1 MIFSILYLISKW
13 LNLFP
18 ARWNLFWGDCLGGLW
33 YWLIPI
39 RRSTVLKNLRDC
51 FGNRLSDAGIER
63 LALQNY
69 RHYGRTLFEML
80 RSFAWSKE
88 QFRHQVA
95 IDGFENLDR
104 CLLAGK
110 GAFLLTLHLGNW
122 EVGAGTIAAS
132 GIPFDIVVK
141 HSRTRW
147 VEKLLR
153 RYRTRSGLGIF
164 LESKTA
170 KDILRSLSKGRVVGF
185 MLDQFMGPP
194 IGLPVNFFGRKA
206 GTAVALALLTEKNN
220 VPVLPTYC
228 YRDSHG
234 KLHVAIAPPL
244 QFPALSQDKN
254 QRFYEKTQLFND
266 TLEAVIRKHPEQWLW
281 LHRRW
286 KEYRGEPRWLP
297 RQAMVL
303 PLFLFFMCGCTSKKE
318 VMSPTGI
325 LLPLDKEI
333 SVPRFEES
341 EMDAGEEDKDGV
353 TGSERHQEQVV
364 TESDRQQEQV
374 VTESERHQEQVAG
387 AKPENKKGAK
397 RVVSAKKMSPKWAVT
412 KPAPIQKNFRVVP
425 ADLIPFELGE
435 RLEVELF
442 WNMVPVAAGRA
453 VIEVRDGPMIQGRRT
468 WHLWGNVL
476 SSKIVDY
483 IYHVDNTIESFVD
496 AAGLIPYRFFLHML
510 ETHQKKETKVEFDH
524 PAAKASYW
532 AKRLSL
538 KWKDDH
544 QDRVDTLEPGARDM
558 FSALYYARTI
568 NYTLNKREKF
578 FIYENG
584 RNWQVELLPVS
595 NELVV
600 TRVGAFQCWK
610 ILVSVHINNILKPLG
625 DSYMWVSDDSKKYV
639 VKFSSKIKVGSVVG
653 NLVSI
658 QERRAIARSGSAQ

>member
-1 MIFSILYLISKW
+1 MIFSVLYLISKW

-33 YWLIPI
+33 YRLVPI

-51 FGNRLSDAGIER
+51 FGNSLSDVEIER

-69 RHYGRTLFEML
+69 HHYGRTLFEML

-104 CLLAGK
+104 CLASGK

-122 EVGAGTIAAS
+122 EVGAGAIAAS

-147 VEKLLR
+147 VERLLR
-153 RYRTRSGLGIF
+153 SYRTRSGLGIF

-170 KDILRSLSKGRVVGF
+170 KDILKSLSHGRVVGF

-194 IGLPVNFFGRKA
+194 IGLPVHFFGRKA
-206 GTAVALALLTEKNN
+206 GTAVALALLSEKKN
-220 VPVLPTYC
+220 VPILPTYC

-244 QFPALSQDKN
+244 RFPALSEDKN

-266 TLEAVIRKHPEQWLW
+266 VLEAVIRKHPEQWLW

-297 RQAMVL
+297 RRAMVL
-303 PLFLFFMCGCTSKKE
+303 SLFLFFMWGCASKKE
-318 VMSPTGI
+318 MISPTGI
-325 LLPLDKEI
+325 LLPPDKEI
-333 SVPRFEES
+333 SVPLFEES
-341 EMDAGEEDKDGV
+341 EMDAREPDKD
-353 TGSERHQEQVV
+353 E
-364 TESDRQQEQV
+364 
-374 VTESERHQEQVAG
+374 VTESEQPHEQVAG
-387 AKPENKKGAK
+387 AKPERKSAVLSPSSSPK
-397 RVVSAKKMSPKWAVT
+397 SAKGMVPAQKMSSQVVVT
-412 KPAPIQKNFRVVP
+412 KPALIQKNFRVIP
-425 ADLIPFELGE
+425 ADRIPFELGE

-442 WNMVPVAAGRA
+442 WNVVPVAAGRA
-453 VIEVRDGPMIQGRRT
+453 VIEVREGPTIQGRRT
-468 WHLWGNVL
+468 WHLLGNVL

-496 AAGLIPYRFFLHML
+496 ADGLIPYRFFLHML

-532 AKRLSL
+532 AKRLSQ

-568 NYTLNKREKF
+568 DYTLNKMEKF

-584 RNWQVELLPVS
+584 QNWQVELIPVS

-600 TRVGAFQCWK
+600 TRAGAFQCWK
-610 ILVSVHINNILKPLG
+610 ILVSVHLNNILKPLG